1 MDEGVTVDDLRR
13 ALERAEARPLPGWV
27 YPTGWKVYVLP
38 MHPDAAAWLL
48 EGETPRERW
57 KREWRARRHARSV
70 REGRIHPV

>member
-1 MDEGVTVDDLRR
+1 MAEGVIVDDLRV
-13 ALERAEARPLPGWV
+13 ALWRSSSSLPGWA

-48 EGETPRERW
+48 EDETPRERW

-70 REGRIHPV
+70 REGRIVPV